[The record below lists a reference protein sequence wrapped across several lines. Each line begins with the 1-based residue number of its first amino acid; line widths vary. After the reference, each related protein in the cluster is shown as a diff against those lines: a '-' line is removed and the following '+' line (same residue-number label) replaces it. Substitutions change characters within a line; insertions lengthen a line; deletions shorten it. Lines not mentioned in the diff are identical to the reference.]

1 MGSREFTTTHSRI
14 SVSPPL
20 VNTEEAHT
28 SQGLASTL
36 AIHKTNTAAQIKTTL
51 RFPFFFTLL
60 TLAARYTL
68 FSYSVI

>member
-1 MGSREFTTTHSRI
+1 MGRREFTTTHSRI
-14 SVSPPL
+14 SVSPRL

-36 AIHKTNTAAQIKTTL
+36 AIHKTSTAAQIKITL
-51 RFPFFFTLL
+51 LFPFLFTLL
-60 TLAARYTL
+60 TLARNYIL

>member
-1 MGSREFTTTHSRI
+1 MGSREFTTTHSRT
-14 SVSPPL
+14 SVSFPL

-36 AIHKTNTAAQIKTTL
+36 AIHKSNTAAQIKTTL
-51 RFPFFFTLL
+51 RFPFFSTLL
-60 TLAARYTL
+60 TLARNYTL